1 MTKESRSSKVE
12 SCSTMKEQALER
24 ASCPQTKRPSFT
36 VTMRVVY
43 TTGRCNFCLPYK
55 FVEKYISKKE
65 CEVRLWVL
73 DGRSW
78 FVQLRMRQRN
88 VLPRAELL
96 SHGWKAFALDNS
108 LRAGDICTFELP
120 NNGNE
125 ISFKVSIVK
134 IADDACNKQV
144 ANKRRTTTPSK
155 RKRNPCVKVESS
167 FNYDKA
173 NMIPQNLIA
182 KIEQEKI
189 KVEPSD
195 SFMKLTSEANTG
207 NQGTCKRP
215 SSSGLS
221 RASEAASQFFSK
233 NPYFQVILRS
243 NHVLGCVL
251 HIPCTFGVHYFEEKT
266 QTEMLWVGEKYWY
279 VKLLAYKSDYK
290 FSVGWAAFAKGNSLQ
305 PRDVCIS
312 ELIKRNQSEM
322 KVYIFRQ
329 SGLAQE

>member
-1 MTKESRSSKVE
+1 MTKEIRSSKVE

-24 ASCPQTKRPSFT
+24 ASCSQTKRPSFT
-36 VTMRVVY
+36 VTMREVY

-65 CEVRLWVL
+65 CEVRLWVS

-78 FVQLRMRQRN
+78 FVQLRVRQRN

-108 LRAGDICTFELP
+108 LRAGGICTFELT

-134 IADDACNKQV
+134 IVDDACNKQV

-195 SFMKLTSEANTG
+195 SFMKLISEANIG
-207 NQGTCKRP
+207 NQ
-215 SSSGLS
+215 
-221 RASEAASQFFSK
+221 
-233 NPYFQVILRS
+233 
-243 NHVLGCVL
+243 
-251 HIPCTFGVHYFEEKT
+251 VHYFEEKT
-266 QTEMLWVGEKYWY
+266 QTVMLWVGEKYWY

-290 FSVGWAAFAKGNSLQ
+290 FSAGWAAFAKGNSLQ
-305 PRDVCIS
+305 PRDVCIF